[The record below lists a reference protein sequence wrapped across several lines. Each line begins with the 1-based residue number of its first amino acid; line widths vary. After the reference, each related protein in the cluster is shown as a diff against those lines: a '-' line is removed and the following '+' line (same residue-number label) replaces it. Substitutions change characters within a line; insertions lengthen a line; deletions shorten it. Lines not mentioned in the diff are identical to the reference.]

1 MMYDDP
7 NYLGLFQEADFLE
20 GYEQGKSEE
29 EIISQSSA
37 CAALEKEGYFPDA
50 YVSSPGAM
58 IYENIRED
66 GAGAYKKR
74 LIRDVLD
81 FESDDLLIPSTK
93 PFAFVTKAMAVLVKY
108 YADKYGCHS
117 LLQLN
122 ADDSRAEIAQYIP
135 DDMRYTGYSDQKDRC
150 ELANLYLKLINKG
163 NGSVYLR
170 SQSDHLPESDICI
183 GGQQM
188 GQWSVT
194 TSFSRKRDLPDML
207 ASARNIVFYAF
218 SPFHLNGTV
227 NTINEPIYTALLEDD
242 LIDTV
247 LTWCHGHLIII
258 NKNKIHKGYVRF
270 VNACDLT
277 IHEKYMDRVDVDRLI
292 ERLEDTTAEND
303 KSFMVHNQTIL
314 NHHAIL
320 VGETYIVKS

>member
-1 MMYDDP
+1 MFDRHYI
-7 NYLGLFQEADFLE
+7 GLFQKADFLE
-20 GYEQGKSEE
+20 GYEQGKTEE
-29 EIISQSSA
+29 EIINQSPA
-37 CAALEKEGYFPDA
+37 CAALTAMDEFPDA
-50 YVSSPGAM
+50 YVGSPGAM
-58 IYENIRED
+58 IYDHIREK
-66 GAGAYKKR
+66 GVVAYKKQ
-74 LIRDVLD
+74 LAQDVLD
-81 FESDDLLIPSTK
+81 FESDDIPSTK

-122 ADDSRAEIAQYIP
+122 ADDSRAEIVQYIP
-135 DDMRYTGYSDQKDRC
+135 DDMRYTGYSNQKDRC

-170 SQSDHLPESDICI
+170 SQSNHFPESDICI

-188 GQWSVT
+188 GQWDVI

-292 ERLEDTTAEND
+292 ERLEDTTADNANT
-303 KSFMVHNQTIL
+303 FMVSNQTIL
-314 NHHAIL
+314 DHHAIL
-320 VGETYIVKS
+320 TEETYIVKS

>member
-1 MMYDDP
+1 MFDRHYI
-7 NYLGLFQEADFLE
+7 GLFQEADFLE
-20 GYEQGKSEE
+20 GYEQGKTKE
-29 EIISQSSA
+29 EIINQSDA
-37 CAALEKEGYFPDA
+37 CKALAADGYFPDA
-50 YVSSPGAM
+50 YVHSPGAM
-58 IYENIRED
+58 IYDHIREQ
-66 GAGAYKKR
+66 GVAAYKKQ
-74 LIRDVLD
+74 LAQDVLD
-81 FESDDLLIPSTK
+81 FESDDIPSTK

-122 ADDSRAEIAQYIP
+122 ADDSRAEIVQYIP
-135 DDMRYTGYSDQKDRC
+135 DDMRYTGYSNQKDRC

-183 GGQQM
+183 GGLQL
-188 GQWSVT
+188 GQWDVI
-194 TSFSRKRDLPDML
+194 TSFSSKRDLPDML

-258 NKNKIHKGYVRF
+258 NKNKPHKGYVRF

-292 ERLEDTTAEND
+292 ERLEDTTTEND
-303 KSFMVHNQTIL
+303 KSFMVSNQTIL
-314 NHHAIL
+314 DHHAIL
-320 VGETYIVKS
+320 TEETYIVKS